1 MKTTDLMIKH
11 GNWFFRYR
19 SFLPIVLIVLAMV
32 SIWIKRDIYYY
43 ENIWFDLCCLIIAIS
58 GEVIRILAVGYAADR
73 TSGRN
78 TKQQVA
84 DEINQT
90 GIYSILR
97 HPLYLGNFFM
107 WLGIALY
114 TRIGWLVLI
123 FIAIYILYYERIIL
137 AEENFLESKFG
148 TAFMEYA
155 NKVNAIIP
163 SFKSYLPNKF
173 FFRIK
178 KVIRQENSSLY
189 GVFVVFIVLEIA
201 QDLVSAGKINL
212 ELHWKVIGISF
223 TLLFFILLGLKKHTR
238 FLHGDNQRQKV
249 LTTE

>member
-1 MKTTDLMIKH
+1 
-11 GNWFFRYR
+11 
-19 SFLPIVLIVLAMV
+19 
-32 SIWIKRDIYYY
+32 
-43 ENIWFDLCCLIIAIS
+43 
-58 GEVIRILAVGYAADR
+58 
-73 TSGRN
+73 
-78 TKQQVA
+78 
-84 DEINQT
+84 
-90 GIYSILR
+90 
-97 HPLYLGNFFM
+97 M